1 MACGSSQ
8 ARGRIRA
15 AAAEVLRNKLAR
27 KFVKLEKEG
36 ASVEELEALGV
47 GGLKKAAIDGDV
59 DNGSVMAGQ
68 IAGMINKEQT
78 AKEIIEELFK
88 EADERFN
95 LCGGRYE

>member
-1 MACGSSQ
+1 
-8 ARGRIRA
+8 
-15 AAAEVLRNKLAR
+15 
-27 KFVKLEKEG
+27 
-36 ASVEELEALGV
+36 
-47 GGLKKAAIDGDV
+47 
-59 DNGSVMAGQ
+59 MAGQ